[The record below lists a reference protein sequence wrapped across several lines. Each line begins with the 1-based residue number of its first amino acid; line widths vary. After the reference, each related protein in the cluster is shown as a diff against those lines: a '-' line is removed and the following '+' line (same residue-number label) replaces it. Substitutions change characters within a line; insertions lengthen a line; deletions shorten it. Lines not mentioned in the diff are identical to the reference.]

1 MGKNSNFSKKIRL
14 DREILDWAQ
23 ETGRLGWERD
33 DRNPDDYADA
43 FYADQMKNYDVRRS
57 MEAFNLAKS
66 DEAFRDSLG
75 SKKLSKFV
83 DSYKTNKKAKGKEK
97 DGQIIGLSN
106 ANELGTIRE
115 FQKLYHKNVRNKAGK
130 YDDQNDYGGGTRH
143 MMDAMR
149 NYYGGSFAKDTE
161 PEKKPKVKKPKSLLP
176 KNYTPSEETASAQD
190 FVSQYERSIRDSPDG
205 LLNTGSMG
213 ESQTLKGTS
222 FNAEDASEENDKA
235 QGFFQDQLLNLT
247 EGFKKYN
254 INTVGPNSTASK
266 NRDLLRSFSTT

>member
-1 MGKNSNFSKKIRL
+1 MGKKFNRHNQIKM
-14 DREILDWAQ
+14 DREILDWAD
-23 ETGRLGWERD
+23 ETGRLGWQRNERHAS
-33 DRNPDDYADA
+33 DYQDA
-43 FYADQMKNYDVRRS
+43 FLADQMQNYDVRRS

-75 SKKLSKFV
+75 SNELSKFV
-83 DSYKTNKKAKGKEK
+83 DSYETNKKAKGKEK

-106 ANELGTIRE
+106 ANELATIRE
-115 FQKLYHKNVRNKAGK
+115 FQKLYHKNVRNKGGK
-130 YDDQNDYGGGTRH
+130 YDDQNDFGGGTRH

-149 NYYGGSFAKDTE
+149 NYYGGSSAKDAE
-161 PEKKPKVKKPKSLLP
+161 PKKKPKVKTPKSLLP
-176 KNYTPSEETASAQD
+176 KNYTPSQETAAAQD
-190 FVSQYERSIRDSPDG
+190 FVSQYERSIRNSPDG
-205 LLNTGSMG
+205 LLDTGSMG

-254 INTVGPNSTASK
+254 INTVGSNSTASK
-266 NRDLLRSFSTT
+266 NRDLLRTFKTT